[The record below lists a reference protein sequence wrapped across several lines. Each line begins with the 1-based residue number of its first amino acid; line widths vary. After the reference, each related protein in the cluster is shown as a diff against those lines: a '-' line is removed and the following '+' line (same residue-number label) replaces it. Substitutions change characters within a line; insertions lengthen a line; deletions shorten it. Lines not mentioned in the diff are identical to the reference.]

1 MDFEWDDLKS
11 DDCFVK
17 RGFDFEAVIDV
28 FRDPYRLVE
37 LDDRWDYGEERLRL
51 IGKLDE
57 KIYVLIFTHRSN
69 LVRIISAR
77 RANAREVSGR
87 INKKILDATT
97 EIDIARHK
105 KIDDDLAMRD
115 AGKYAARVRKKM
127 GLSQQEF
134 SRKIG
139 VPLETIRNWEQG
151 KRAPTGAAK
160 ALLRILD
167 RSPELALLALSA

>member
-1 MDFEWDDLKS
+1 MKKIRVSVDFNTPRK
-11 DDCFVK
+11 K
-17 RGFDFEAVIDV
+17 
-28 FRDPYRLVE
+28 
-37 LDDRWDYGEERLRL
+37 
-51 IGKLDE
+51 
-57 KIYVLIFTHRSN
+57 
-69 LVRIISAR
+69 VR
-77 RANAREVSGR
+77 GR

-115 AGKYAARVRKKM
+115 ACKYAARVRKKM
-127 GLSQQEF
+127 GLSQHDF

>member
-1 MDFEWDDLKS
+1 MKKIRVSIDLNTARK
-11 DDCFVK
+11 K
-17 RGFDFEAVIDV
+17 
-28 FRDPYRLVE
+28 
-37 LDDRWDYGEERLRL
+37 
-51 IGKLDE
+51 
-57 KIYVLIFTHRSN
+57 
-69 LVRIISAR
+69 VR
-77 RANAREVSGR
+77 GR

-105 KIDDDLAMRD
+105 KIDDILEMLD
-115 AGKYAARVRKKM
+115 ACKYAAIMRKKM

-167 RSPELALLALSA
+167 RAPELALLALSA

>member
-1 MDFEWDDLKS
+1 MKKIRVSVDLNTPRK
-11 DDCFVK
+11 K
-17 RGFDFEAVIDV
+17 
-28 FRDPYRLVE
+28 
-37 LDDRWDYGEERLRL
+37 
-51 IGKLDE
+51 
-57 KIYVLIFTHRSN
+57 
-69 LVRIISAR
+69 VR
-77 RANAREVSGR
+77 GR

-167 RSPELALLALSA
+167 RAPELALLALSA

>member
-1 MDFEWDDLKS
+1 MHGALLDAELLAD
-11 DDCFVK
+11 VYMAMT
-17 RGFDFEAVIDV
+17 RGQDSLMI
-28 FRDPYRLVE
+28 E
-37 LDDRWDYGEERLRL
+37 LDRP
-51 IGKLDE
+51 
-57 KIYVLIFTHRSN
+57 
-69 LVRIISAR
+69 
-77 RANAREVSGR
+77 
-87 INKKILDATT
+87 
-97 EIDIARHK
+97 HK

-127 GLSQQEF
+127 GLSQHDF

>member
-1 MDFEWDDLKS
+1 MKKIRVSIDLNTPRK
-11 DDCFVK
+11 K
-17 RGFDFEAVIDV
+17 
-28 FRDPYRLVE
+28 
-37 LDDRWDYGEERLRL
+37 
-51 IGKLDE
+51 
-57 KIYVLIFTHRSN
+57 
-69 LVRIISAR
+69 VR
-77 RANAREVSGR
+77 GR

-115 AGKYAARVRKKM
+115 AGKYVARVRKKM

>member
-1 MDFEWDDLKS
+1 MKKIRVSVDLNTARK
-11 DDCFVK
+11 K
-17 RGFDFEAVIDV
+17 
-28 FRDPYRLVE
+28 
-37 LDDRWDYGEERLRL
+37 
-51 IGKLDE
+51 
-57 KIYVLIFTHRSN
+57 
-69 LVRIISAR
+69 VR
-77 RANAREVSGR
+77 GR

-97 EIDIARHK
+97 EIDIARHE

>member
-1 MDFEWDDLKS
+1 MKKIRVSVDLNTPRK
-11 DDCFVK
+11 K
-17 RGFDFEAVIDV
+17 
-28 FRDPYRLVE
+28 
-37 LDDRWDYGEERLRL
+37 
-51 IGKLDE
+51 
-57 KIYVLIFTHRSN
+57 
-69 LVRIISAR
+69 VR
-77 RANAREVSGR
+77 GR
-87 INKKILDATT
+87 INKKLLDATT
-97 EIDIARHK
+97 EFDRQK
-105 KIDDDLAMRD
+105 KIDDDLALRD

-167 RSPELALLALSA
+167 RAPELALLALSA